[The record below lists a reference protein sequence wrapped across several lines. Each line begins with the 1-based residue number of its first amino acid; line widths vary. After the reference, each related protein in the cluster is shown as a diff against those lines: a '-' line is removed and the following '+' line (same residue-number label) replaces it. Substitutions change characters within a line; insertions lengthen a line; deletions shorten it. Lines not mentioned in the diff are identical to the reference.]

1 MSDAVLSA
9 LITGG
14 LSMLGVY
21 LANRKSRVLMEYKLD
36 QLTRQVQKHNSVI
49 ERTYELE
56 RRASVTEEQMKVANH
71 RIDDLEHRTP

>member
-71 RIDDLEHRTP
+71 RIDDLEHKLP

>member
-21 LANRKSRVLMEYKLD
+21 LANRKNRVLMEYKLD

-71 RIDDLEHRTP
+71 RIDDLEHKLP

>member
-56 RRASVTEEQMKVANH
+56 RRASVTEEQMKAANH
-71 RIDDLEHRTP
+71 RIDDLEHKLP